1 MIVGIETDRGPWVV
15 ALIAAG
21 YQVFAINPLSVAR
34 YRERHSTSGA
44 KSDPGDA
51 HVLAEIVRL
60 DRAHHRP
67 VAGDSASVEGLKLA
81 ARSHQSLIWDR
92 TRQLQRLRQAL
103 REYFPG
109 MLAALAAGGLELADP
124 DALELITRAGTP
136 ERGRQL
142 SRSKITAILA
152 RSRRRDRET
161 KAEAIQGAL
170 RAPALAQPAAIESAY
185 AAIAATQIALIT
197 TLNTQIP
204 TLGQVVEQGF
214 SSHPDAEIYLSQ
226 PGLGIVLGARVLG
239 EFGDDPQRY
248 RDAKSPQELRRHFP
262 DHPRLRSQA
271 RRAGPLR
278 PQPPPRRRNPPMGVL
293 RPARPPRAPGPTTTN
308 SAPATSATTPRYAN
322 SATASSASCTA
333 ASRPEPPTTR
343 PPPGPTEHPPPLDP
357 QHHGMSEVAADHRAA
372 SAARSSRA
380 RRDQGHWAQVRAAP
394 NARGVPVARGV
405 FVAGLVAL
413 AVAGVLLA
421 VREGVVA
428 LPFALGMVAFLPQ
441 FFAGP
446 EVRIAHGVLLG
457 VGLLHL
463 AWRASRS

>member
-1 MIVGIETDRGPWVV
+1 MTLFVGDDWAEDHHDVEILDETGRRLGRAKLPEGVAGIARLHELVAEHLDDDAHDTTTGQLAAGQVIVGIETDRGPWVV
-15 ALIAAG
+15 ALAAAG
-21 YQVFAINPLSVAR
+21 YEVFAINPMSVAR

-67 VAGDSASVEGLKLA
+67 VAGDSESVEGLKLA

-92 TRQLQRLRQAL
+92 TRQLQRLRQVL

-109 MLAALAAGGLELADP
+109 MLAALAAGGLELADT

-142 SRSKITAILA
+142 SRSKITTVLA

-161 KAEAIQGAL
+161 KTEAIQGAL
-170 RAPALAQPAAIESAY
+170 RAPALTQPAAIETAY
-185 AAIAATQIALIT
+185 AAIAATQVSLIT

-248 RDAKSPQELRRHFP
+248 RDAKSRKNYAGTSPITRASGRKLVVLARYARNRRLGDALHQWAFCALSASPGARAYYDELRARKIGH
-262 DHPRLRSQA
+262 HAALRQLGNRLVGILHGCLKTRT
-271 RRAGPLR
+271 PYDE
-278 PQPPPRRRNPPMGVL
+278 
-293 RPARPPRAPGPTTTN
+293 TTAW
-308 SAPATSATTPRYAN
+308 SHRIP
-322 SATASSASCTA
+322 TA
-333 ASRPEPPTTR
+333 A
-343 PPPGPTEHPPPLDP
+343 
-357 QHHGMSEVAADHRAA
+357 
-372 SAARSSRA
+372 
-380 RRDQGHWAQVRAAP
+380 
-394 NARGVPVARGV
+394 
-405 FVAGLVAL
+405 
-413 AVAGVLLA
+413 
-421 VREGVVA
+421 
-428 LPFALGMVAFLPQ
+428 
-441 FFAGP
+441 
-446 EVRIAHGVLLG
+446 
-457 VGLLHL
+457 
-463 AWRASRS
+463 